1 MQDSRNLLL
10 EELLNVMD
18 PSVQDCL
25 SLCHMGG
32 KSPEQ
37 FQNNLEA
44 KNVQRKPFL
53 PVIPGQ
59 REV

>member
-1 MQDSRNLLL
+1 MQDTGNLLL
-10 EELLNVMD
+10 EEWLNVTD

-25 SLCHMGG
+25 SLCNMGG
-32 KSPEQ
+32 KSSKQ

-44 KNVQRKPFL
+44 KNVQCKPFL
-53 PVIPGQ
+53 PVIPRQ